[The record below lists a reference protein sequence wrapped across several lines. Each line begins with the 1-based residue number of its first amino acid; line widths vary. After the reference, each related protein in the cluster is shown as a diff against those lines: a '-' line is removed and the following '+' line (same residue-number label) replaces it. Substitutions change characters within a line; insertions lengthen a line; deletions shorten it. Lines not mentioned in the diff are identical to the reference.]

1 VVKEQLILVND
12 QDQAVGS
19 EEKLAAH
26 QQGLLHRAFSVFV
39 LRNHEGAAE
48 MLLQQ
53 RHIDKYHAGGLWT
66 NSCCGH
72 PRPGEQTQ
80 AAAERRL
87 QEETGLR
94 LGLQPVGIFQY
105 RAEFDNGLI
114 EHEVDHVFVGHYDG
128 QALSLHPQEIE
139 AIAWRSIA
147 WVRQDLQR
155 HVVKY
160 TPWFAQALVVL
171 ESGMSR

>member
-1 VVKEQLILVND
+1 MVKEQLILVNE
-12 QDQAVGS
+12 QDQEVGA
-19 EEKLAAH
+19 EEKLAVH
-26 QQGLLHRAFSVFV
+26 QKGLLHRAFSVFV
-39 LRNHEGAAE
+39 LRVREGVTE

-87 QEETGLR
+87 QEETGLK
-94 LGLQPVGIFQY
+94 LGLQPVGVFQY
-105 RAEFDNGLI
+105 RAEFENGLI
-114 EHEVDHVFVGHYDG
+114 EHEIDHVFIGRYDG

-139 AIAWRSIA
+139 TVEWHSID
-147 WVRQDLQR
+147 WVKQALQA
-155 HVVKY
+155 HPEKY

-171 ESGMSR
+171 ENGMN